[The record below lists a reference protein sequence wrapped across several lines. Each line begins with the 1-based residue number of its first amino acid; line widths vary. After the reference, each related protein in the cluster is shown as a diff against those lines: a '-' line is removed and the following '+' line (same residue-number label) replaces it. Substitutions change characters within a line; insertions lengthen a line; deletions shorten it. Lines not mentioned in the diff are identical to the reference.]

1 MIKELENLIGKD
13 YKNLNSKEFSDL
25 IISFLKSGKIK
36 KEVVVSDRG
45 DGRSGRIDLVYLKD
59 GKEIAIELD
68 RLKPRYKSIFKLK
81 NYGAD
86 KSFVITR
93 SPVKIHTI

>member
-13 YKNLNSKEFSDL
+13 YQNLNSKEFSNL
-25 IISFLKSGKIK
+25 ITSFLKSGEIK

-45 DGRSGRIDLVYLKD
+45 DGRCGRIDMVYLIE

-68 RLKPRYKSIFKLK
+68 RLKPRYKSVFKLR

-86 KSFVITR
+86 ESFVITR